1 MAAKKVIR
9 KFHWARDFEEGF
21 AIVKAWSGKYGHIKP
36 DGSWLVEPKF
46 DDVENFHEGF
56 AAVALAG
63 KYGFI
68 KTDGSW
74 LVEPR
79 SIKWG
84 YPFHNGFAI
93 VEASSEQYRFLKS
106 DGSWMVGSDE

>member
-9 KFHWARDFEEGF
+9 KFGWARNFEEGF
-21 AIVKAWSGKYGHIKP
+21 AAVSLACKFGFIKT
-36 DGSWLVEPKF
+36 DGSWLIEPKF
-46 DDVENFHEGF
+46 DAAGYFSEGF
-56 AAVALAG
+56 AAVKLGG
-63 KYGFI
+63 KVGYI
-68 KTDGSW
+68 KNDGSW